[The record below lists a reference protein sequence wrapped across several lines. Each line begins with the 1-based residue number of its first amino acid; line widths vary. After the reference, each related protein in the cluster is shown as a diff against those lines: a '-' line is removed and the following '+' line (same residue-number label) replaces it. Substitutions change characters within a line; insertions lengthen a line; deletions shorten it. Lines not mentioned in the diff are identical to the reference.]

1 MIRALVRT
9 IAAATVVATL
19 LACGSD
25 STEPNNVLATVTATA
40 GLAFT
45 PQSVTVSRSAGNSA
59 VTWVFQNIAHTVTW
73 DSQPSG
79 ATVTDISA
87 TSSTSVSRSFT
98 VAGTYEYHCSI
109 HPQMTGTVVV
119 Q

>member
-1 MIRALVRT
+1 MIRALART
-9 IAAATVVATL
+9 IAAATVVAAL
-19 LACGSD
+19 LACGSA
-25 STEPNNVLATVTATA
+25 STEPNNVLGTVTATA

-45 PQSVTVSRSAGNSA
+45 PQTVTVSRSDGNSA

-73 DSQPSG
+73 NSQPSG
-79 ATVTDISA
+79 ASVADISA
-87 TSSTSVSRSFT
+87 ISSASVSRSFT

-109 HPQMTGTVVV
+109 HPQMTGTIIV